1 MSSEDA
7 SPNGLT
13 FNSSGT
19 KLYVVGAGN
28 DSVYQYS
35 LSTAFDLSTASYD
48 SVSLNVSG
56 QTANPIVI
64 VFNTDGTKLFMGGI
78 TNDSVYQYSLST
90 AFDLSTAS
98 YDTVSLSTST
108 QDGGTVAGL
117 SFNGDGTKMY
127 VVGYDNDSVYQYK
140 LSTSFDLSTA
150 SYDNVSF
157 SVASQDT
164 TPRSVVFNGDGTKM
178 YIGGDTNNTIYQY
191 STVIATASLDLST
204 GNYFNHTLTENT
216 EFPLSNAGDVQAF
229 QLEVTGGAVGYDLAS
244 ASYDS
249 VSFSVEGQES
259 APNGL
264 FFKSDGTKVYVV
276 GATGDDINQ
285 YTLSTAWDV
294 STASF

>member
-1 MSSEDA
+1 
-7 SPNGLT
+7 
-13 FNSSGT
+13 
-19 KLYVVGAGN
+19 
-28 DSVYQYS
+28 
-35 LSTAFDLSTASYD
+35 
-48 SVSLNVSG
+48 
-56 QTANPIVI
+56 
-64 VFNTDGTKLFMGGI
+64 
-78 TNDSVYQYSLST
+78 
-90 AFDLSTAS
+90 
-98 YDTVSLSTST
+98 VSLSTST

-178 YIGGDTNNTIYQY
+178 YIGGDTNNTLYQY

-244 ASYDS
+244 ASYD
-249 VSFSVEGQES
+249 
-259 APNGL
+259 
-264 FFKSDGTKVYVV
+264 
-276 GATGDDINQ
+276 
-285 YTLSTAWDV
+285 
-294 STASF
+294 